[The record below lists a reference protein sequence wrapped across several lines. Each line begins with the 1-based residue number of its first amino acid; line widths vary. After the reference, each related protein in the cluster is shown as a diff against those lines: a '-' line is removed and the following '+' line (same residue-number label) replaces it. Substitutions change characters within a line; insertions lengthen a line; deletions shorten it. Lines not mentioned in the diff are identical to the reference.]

1 MSLPRIAPKRKL
13 VQWLT
18 TLLALGIPFV
28 RVGGESLLR
37 LDAASRTLFFF
48 GAGIRIEEFY
58 LFLLAVLILVFGF
71 LFITMVFG
79 RVWCGWFCPQTTV
92 TDLAEFIDRKAA
104 ELVPGKFLANLVRQL
119 CYLVLSFLVAAN
131 LVWYFIPPAEF
142 LSRLLAGEIGLVA
155 GSSLGAIFLLLYFD
169 LVFVRRAFCK
179 MVCPYGRIQLL
190 AMDRSTLTLE
200 FDPVLADVCIH
211 CGACERACPMGI
223 DIKDGLQIEC
233 INCGRC
239 LDACR
244 KVMDKRGA
252 GGLIH
257 YTFGTAAEGGG
268 HPLNSKSLLLAG
280 VILLLGIIMG
290 TGIATRPEATIKV
303 QSGGEVRR
311 LVAGAVI
318 NSQTAYVE
326 NRSARD
332 AIFEIFPVAPA
343 GFTVVLL
350 GPVKDIRLPANG
362 NRRVD
367 FIVKFSPVPATS
379 RLVDLR
385 LLREGKTVAVTAV
398 TLHVK

>member
-1 MSLPRIAPKRKL
+1 MSLPSIAPKRKL
-13 VQWLT
+13 VQWLS
-18 TLLALGIPFV
+18 TLLILGIPFV

-37 LDAASRTLFFF
+37 LDASSRTLYFF

-104 ELVPGKFLANLVRQL
+104 ALVPGKFPATLVRQL
-119 CYLVLSFLVAAN
+119 CYLLLSFLVAAN

-142 LSRLLAGEIGLVA
+142 MTRLLAGDIGLVA
-155 GSSLGAIFLLLYFD
+155 GSSLVTISLVLYFD
-169 LVFVRRAFCK
+169 LVYVRRSFCK
-179 MVCPYGRIQLL
+179 LVCPYGRIQLL

-200 FDPVLADVCIH
+200 FDPSLADACIH

-244 KVMDKRGA
+244 KVMAKRG

-268 HPLNSKSLLLAG
+268 HPLNSKSVLLAG
-280 VILLLGIIMG
+280 VILLLGIILG
-290 TGIATRPEATIKV
+290 TGVATRPEATIKV
-303 QSGGEVRR
+303 RSGGEVRR
-311 LVAGAVI
+311 VVAGAVI

-332 AIFEIFPVAPA
+332 AIFEIFPVAPP
-343 GFTVVLL
+343 GVTVVLL
-350 GPVKDIRLPANG
+350 GPVKGIRLPANG
-362 NRRVD
+362 NQRVD
-367 FIVKFSPVPATS
+367 FIVKVSPVPATATP
-379 RLVDLR
+379 VDLHLR
-385 LLREGKTVAVTAV
+385 REGKTVAVAAV
-398 TLHVK
+398 TLRVK